1 MRRLPRRA
9 AGGVMPRERRAPDQ
23 NHNDLKERELNVLH
37 DRIALHT
44 WTLDTT
50 PLADALR
57 IAREAGYN
65 GVELRHIDFMRGKKA
80 GMSEAAMEKLVRD
93 AKLKVAVIGTESGVL
108 FETGDELKRL
118 LDSLRYIC
126 AKCKALGCDV
136 IMVSPG
142 QNAPG
147 GMALAKINLKTCAQI
162 CAEHGIQLA
171 LEFNSRHP
179 VIRTLE
185 NGMELVDAVNMKNC
199 GLLLDT
205 YHLHCSGG
213 TAASFQNVPVERIVT
228 FQFSDAPPGP
238 PSDTRQPVDRLP
250 PGKGVAPFVEIFRN
264 LMALGYQG
272 YMSYEAPNPA
282 QWSRAPEVVAHEG
295 ITLVRE
301 LLAKAEQARG
311 QG

>member
-1 MRRLPRRA
+1 MNILH
-9 AGGVMPRERRAPDQ
+9 
-23 NHNDLKERELNVLH
+23 NH
-37 DRIALHT
+37 IALHT

-65 GVELRHIDFMRGKKA
+65 GVELRHVDFMRGRKA
-80 GMSEAAMEKLVRD
+80 GMSEAAMLKLVRD
-93 AKLKVAVIGTESGVL
+93 ANIKVAVIGTESGAL
-108 FETGDELKRL
+108 FASGDELKRL
-118 LDSLRYIC
+118 LGSLRYVSEK
-126 AKCKALGCDV
+126 AVALGCDV

-147 GMALAKINLKTCAQI
+147 GIELATKNLKTCAEI
-162 CAEHGIQLA
+162 TAEYGIKLA

-185 NGMELVDAVNMKNC
+185 SGMAVIDAVNMKNC

-213 TAASFQNVPVERIVT
+213 NAASFKDVPVEKIIT

-238 PSDTRQPVDRLP
+238 PSETRQPVDRLP
-250 PGKGVAPFVEIFRN
+250 PGKGVAPFIDIFKT
-264 LMALGYQG
+264 LMALNYQG

-282 QWSRAPEVVAHEG
+282 QWNRPPDVVAREG
-295 ITLVRE
+295 IELVRA
-301 LLAKAEQARG
+301 LLGKADHTR
-311 QG
+311 

>member
-1 MRRLPRRA
+1 MNIL
-9 AGGVMPRERRAPDQ
+9 
-23 NHNDLKERELNVLH
+23 HN
-37 DRIALHT
+37 RIALHT

-57 IAREAGYN
+57 VAREAGYS
-65 GVELRHIDFMRGKKA
+65 GVELRHVDFMRGRKA
-80 GMSEAAMEKLVRD
+80 GMSEDAMLKLVRD
-93 AKLKVAVIGTESGVL
+93 ANLKVAVVGTESGVL
-108 FETGDELKRL
+108 FESGDELKRL
-118 LDSLRYIC
+118 LGSLRYVSEK
-126 AKCKALGCDV
+126 AVALGCDV

-147 GMALAKINLKTCAQI
+147 GMALAKINLKTCAEI
-162 CAEHGIQLA
+162 TAEYGLKLA

-185 NGMELVDAVNMKNC
+185 NGMELINAVNLKNC

-213 TAASFQNVPVERIVT
+213 NGTSFKNVPVDQIIT

-238 PSDTRQPVDRLP
+238 PSDTRMPVDRLP
-250 PGKGVAPFVEIFRN
+250 PGKGAAPFVEIFKT
-264 LMALGYQG
+264 LMALSYQG

-282 QWSRAPEVVAHEG
+282 QWNRAPDVVAREG
-295 ITLVRE
+295 IELVRA
-301 LLAKAEQARG
+301 LLAKAEQA
-311 QG
+311 

>member
-1 MRRLPRRA
+1 
-9 AGGVMPRERRAPDQ
+9 VERRHSNRNEAQ
-23 NHNDLKERELNVLH
+23 LNILH
-37 DRIALHT
+37 HRIALHT

-65 GVELRHIDFMRGKKA
+65 GVELRHVDFMRCRKA
-80 GMSEAAMEKLVRD
+80 GMSEEAMVKLVRD
-93 AKLKVAVIGTESGVL
+93 ANITVVVIGTESGVL
-108 FETGDELKRL
+108 FESGGELKRL
-118 LDSLRYIC
+118 LESLRYVSEK
-126 AKCKALGCDV
+126 AVALGCDV

-147 GMALAKINLKTCAQI
+147 GMALSKINLKTCAEI
-162 CAEHGIQLA
+162 TAEYGLRLA

-179 VIRTLE
+179 VINSLAA
-185 NGMELVDAVNMKNC
+185 GMEVINAVNMINC

-213 TAASFQNVPVERIVT
+213 DGASFRDIPVEQIVT

-238 PSDTRQPVDRLP
+238 PSATRMPVDRLP
-250 PGKGVAPFVEIFRN
+250 PGKGAAPFVDIFRT
-264 LMALGYQG
+264 LMKMNYQG

-282 QWSRAPEVVAHEG
+282 QWNRPAEEVAREG
-295 ITLVRE
+295 ADLVRA
-301 LLAKAEQARG
+301 LLAQAEQTPA
-311 QG
+311 

>member
-1 MRRLPRRA
+1 L
-9 AGGVMPRERRAPDQ
+9 
-23 NHNDLKERELNVLH
+23 NILHN
-37 DRIALHT
+37 RIALHT

-65 GVELRHIDFMRGKKA
+65 GVELRHIDFMRCRKE
-80 GMSEAAMEKLVRD
+80 GMNEDAMVKLVRD
-93 AKLKVAVIGTESGVL
+93 ANIRVAVIGTESGVL
-108 FETGDELKRL
+108 FESGAELKRL
-118 LDSLRYIC
+118 LDSLRYVC
-126 AKCKALGCDV
+126 EKAVVLGCEE

-147 GMALAKINLKTCAQI
+147 GMNLAKTNLKTCAGI
-162 CAEHGIQLA
+162 TAEYGLKLA

-179 VIRTLE
+179 VINTLE
-185 NGMELVDAVNMKNC
+185 AGMEVVNAVNMKNC

-213 TAASFQNVPVERIVT
+213 SASTFKNVPVEQIIT

-238 PSDTRQPVDRLP
+238 PSATRMPVDRLP
-250 PGKGVAPFVEIFRN
+250 PGKGAAPFVEIFKT
-264 LMALGYQG
+264 LMALGYQR

-282 QWSRAPEVVAHEG
+282 QWNRAPDVVAREG
-295 ITLVRE
+295 IESVRA
-301 LLAKAEQARG
+301 LLAQAEQLA
-311 QG
+311 

>member
-1 MRRLPRRA
+1 MNILH
-9 AGGVMPRERRAPDQ
+9 
-23 NHNDLKERELNVLH
+23 NH
-37 DRIALHT
+37 IALHT

-65 GVELRHIDFMRGKKA
+65 GVELRHIDFMRCRKA
-80 GMSEAAMEKLVRD
+80 GTSEEAMVKLVRD
-93 AKLKVAVIGTESGVL
+93 ANIKVAVIGTESGVL
-108 FETGDELKRL
+108 FESGDELKRL
-118 LDSLRYIC
+118 LGSLRYVSEK
-126 AKCKALGCDV
+126 AVALGCDV

-147 GMALAKINLKTCAQI
+147 GIELAQKNLKTCAGI
-162 CAEHGIQLA
+162 TAEYNIQLA

-179 VIRTLE
+179 LINTLAA
-185 NGMELVDAVNMKNC
+185 GMEVINAVNMKNC

-213 TAASFQNVPVERIVT
+213 NAASFRNVPVEKIFA

-238 PSDTRQPVDRLP
+238 PSATRQPVDRLP
-250 PGKGVAPFVEIFRN
+250 PGKGVAPFIDIFKT
-264 LMALGYQG
+264 LMALNYQG

-282 QWSRAPEVVAHEG
+282 QWSRPPDVVAREG
-295 ITLVRE
+295 IELVRG
-301 LLAKAEQARG
+301 LLTQAE
-311 QG
+311 

>member
-1 MRRLPRRA
+1 MTIL
-9 AGGVMPRERRAPDQ
+9 
-23 NHNDLKERELNVLH
+23 HN
-37 DRIALHT
+37 RIALHT

-65 GVELRHIDFMRGKKA
+65 GVELRHVDFMRGRKA
-80 GMSEAAMEKLVRD
+80 GMSEDAMLKLVRD
-93 AKLKVAVIGTESGVL
+93 AGIKVAVIGTESGVL
-108 FETGDELKRL
+108 FETGDEFKRL
-118 LDSLRYIC
+118 LGSLRYVSEK
-126 AKCKALGCDV
+126 AVALGCDV

-147 GMALAKINLKTCAQI
+147 GMELAKKNLKTCAEVT
-162 CAEHGIQLA
+162 AEYGIKLA

-179 VIRTLE
+179 LIRTLE
-185 NGMELVDAVNMKNC
+185 NGMELVNAVNMKNC

-213 TAASFQNVPVERIVT
+213 NGASFKNVPVDQIIT

-250 PGKGVAPFVEIFRN
+250 PGKGVAPFVEIFKT

-282 QWSRAPEVVAHEG
+282 QWNRAPDVVAREG
-295 ITLVRE
+295 IELVRA
-301 LLAKAEQARG
+301 LLAKAEQA
-311 QG
+311 

>member
-1 MRRLPRRA
+1 M
-9 AGGVMPRERRAPDQ
+9 
-23 NHNDLKERELNVLH
+23 NILH
-37 DRIALHT
+37 QRIALHT

-65 GVELRHIDFMRGKKA
+65 GVELRHIDFMRARKA
-80 GMSEAAMEKLVRD
+80 GMSEAAMVQLVRD
-93 AKLKVAVIGTESGVL
+93 AGIKVAVIGTESGVL
-108 FETGDELKRL
+108 FETGDALKRL
-118 LDSLRYIC
+118 LDSLRYVSD
-126 AKCKALGCDV
+126 KARQLDCEV

-147 GMALAKINLKTCAQI
+147 GVTLAKANLKTCAEV
-162 CAEHGIQLA
+162 CAEYGLKIA

-179 VIRTLE
+179 VIKTLE
-185 NGMELVDAVNMKNC
+185 NGMDIIDAVNMKNC

-213 TAASFQNVPVERIVT
+213 NATTFKKVPVEKIFT

-250 PGKGVAPFVEIFRN
+250 PGKGVAPFVEIFKN
-264 LMALGYQG
+264 LMAMGYEG

-282 QWSRAPEVVAHEG
+282 QWTRAPDVVAREG
-295 ITLVRE
+295 VELVRA
-301 LLAKAEQARG
+301 LLTRAEQGGQARG
-311 QG
+311 